1 MSVDL
6 ASEPIS
12 ETERQKYCVEM
23 MQRLN
28 KQRRNEDSCDLI
40 LEVGSGDDRARLKAH
55 RNVLCAASPL
65 FYNAL
70 NTEMKE
76 KKEGVIRLEKASKG
90 LMEDVLEYLYT
101 GHVEISER
109 NAVDL
114 LAMADYLI
122 IPSISETE
130 RQQYCVEM
138 MQRLNIQRRNEDSCD
153 LILEVGSGDD
163 RARLKAHRNVLCA
176 ASPLFYNAL
185 NTEMKEKKEGVIRL
199 EKASKGLMEDVLEY
213 LYTGHVYISERNA
226 VDLLAMA
233 DYLIIPSLKVKSC
246 EVISQSMSHTNCLL
260 FYYVAM
266 SYQCTEL
273 QERTR
278 NFIFA
283 NFMSVT
289 GTDDFLELSRKQV
302 EEWISRDEIKVKSE
316 EEVFQVIVKWM
327 EERESGEHE
336 EFFQLLRHVRL
347 MHVPCNY
354 VLSKILPHP
363 LVKGSET
370 CTAFARD
377 STITTSLKSSSR
389 PPRNCLKRCEDGLFT
404 IWQEKS
410 FCYLP
415 SENKWHE
422 MSNLLSKKT
431 CSCSCA
437 VVCGKLYVS
446 GEENR
451 IERYDPFSNSW
462 VSLMSNTGVDTYK
475 NPALVNFQGSL
486 FVVGGE
492 TSENQL
498 VNKVQKY
505 NPDTDLWQEVAP
517 MSVAREGVCVV
528 ADERS
533 MYAIG
538 GWSRN
543 GIADVVEKYDPQ
555 RNSWS
560 RVASTREKKAYC
572 CGVLVNSKVF
582 LFGGVKRKVPAVIS
596 TLIEIYDPVSDVWTS
611 IQNTS
616 LRSIPVSAVSL
627 KGDIFVV
634 VRSKEN
640 EQKVSQVKIYSG
652 DTNEWKLCAKAP
664 AGAFLNSLAPLKIPR
679 DILTT
684 CKVVTQEQIP

>member
-40 LEVGSGDDRARLKAH
+40 LEVGSGDDQARLKAH
-55 RNVLCAASPL
+55 RNVLCAASPF
-65 FYNAL
+65 FYKAL

-76 KKEGVIRLEKASKG
+76 KKEGVIRLEEASKV

-163 RARLKAHRNVLCA
+163 QARLKAHRNVLCA
-176 ASPLFYNAL
+176 ASPFFYKAL

-199 EKASKGLMEDVLEY
+199 EEASKGLMEDILEY

-347 MHVPCNY
+347 MHLPRNY
-354 VLSKILPHP
+354 VLSNILPHP

-370 CTAFARD
+370 CTAFAQD
-377 STITTSLKSSSR
+377 STMTSSLNGLVQ

-404 IWQEKS
+404 IGREKC

-422 MSNLLSKKT
+422 LCNLLSKKNIRPSSFT
-431 CSCSCA
+431 SSA

-451 IERYDPFSNSW
+451 IIERYDPFSNSW
-462 VSLMSNTGVDTYK
+462 ASLMYNRDVDTYGR
-475 NPALVNFQGSL
+475 PALVNFQGSL
-486 FVVGGE
+486 FVVGGI
-492 TSENQL
+492 TSKNQV

-517 MSVAREGVCVV
+517 MSVARVGVCVV
-528 ADERS
+528 ADESS

-538 GWSRN
+538 GCSWN
-543 GIADVVEKYDPQ
+543 GVADVVEKYDPEG
-555 RNSWS
+555 NSWS
-560 RVASTREKKAYC
+560 RVASTREKRC
-572 CGVLVNSKVF
+572 
-582 LFGGVKRKVPAVIS
+582 
-596 TLIEIYDPVSDVWTS
+596 
-611 IQNTS
+611 
-616 LRSIPVSAVSL
+616 
-627 KGDIFVV
+627 VV
-634 VRSKEN
+634 V
-640 EQKVSQVKIYSG
+640 VYLLMVKCFCL
-652 DTNEWKLCAKAP
+652 E
-664 AGAFLNSLAPLKIPR
+664 
-679 DILTT
+679 
-684 CKVVTQEQIP
+684 E